1 MHCIFGHNN
10 PVLNLN
16 PKTQTKKRLT
26 IYNTRNDK
34 IALIKHVNVDHF
46 IIIFKIKEEV
56 KNLLREEEKQ
66 PTKKRPHIFSSS
78 ISNFFCYKATFQE
91 M

>member
-16 PKTQTKKRLT
+16 PKTQAKKRLT
-26 IYNTRNDK
+26 IYNTSNDK

-46 IIIFKIKEEV
+46 IIF
-56 KNLLREEEKQ
+56 
-66 PTKKRPHIFSSS
+66 
-78 ISNFFCYKATFQE
+78 
-91 M
+91 

>member
-16 PKTQTKKRLT
+16 PKTQAKKRLT
-26 IYNTRNDK
+26 IYNTSNDK

-46 IIIFKIKEEV
+46 IILKNNKEEV
-56 KNLLREEEKQ
+56 NNLLRK
-66 PTKKRPHIFSSS
+66 
-78 ISNFFCYKATFQE
+78 
-91 M
+91 